1 MEQLEASRF
10 VASRT
15 QRIVAAAMIAIGI
28 IAVCVSLPLIG
39 NWYGNTDSGG
49 LLLIAIASAMIG
61 MGVSLQS
68 HPLSTAIGV
77 GILCLPL
84 GPLFAFMAY
93 WGLFIL
99 MVLFHGAIGL

>member
-39 NWYGNTDSGG
+39 KWYGNTDIAG
-49 LLLIAIASAMIG
+49 LVLLAMASAMIG
-61 MGVSLQS
+61 MGISLQS

-84 GPLFAFMAY
+84 GPLLAFALY
-93 WGLFIL
+93 WGVLIVAALF
-99 MVLFHGAIGL
+99 AYAWS